1 MVKNN
6 GRKILLAILSIIV
19 IGMIFIPAPNALA
32 VEFDDVEIDGIK
44 ESYYQEIEV
53 HDNYTVYACESD
65 DIMFIYIDFVN
76 NISEGSILLQSGS
89 NEYNLTTAMD
99 TSFLKS
105 IKTDFILEFSIVNE
119 VISNEQIILV
129 IEGLETNIII
139 GPSSEDITIPGG
151 DEPDD
156 RDETKG
162 GGEGYNIFT
171 LIRDIRDNIPWW
183 FWVISTFFG
192 TITLMSPALISW
204 RLKEHPIQVFDVL
217 TGTPQKRDHKKAGRW
232 IREERSKIRNYMAH
246 IYNSGSDGV
255 TTIFSEDNQSTI
267 RGNEWMNILRVIRL
281 YPDYHLTER
290 KLTIAEQYDSIYI
303 EQNKRCKYW
312 YRIMR
317 HIPNKTIAMNSNNKL
332 KRYRIAV
339 CPICKNQV
347 KLYIKKV
354 EKKVKETGVKID
366 TLKSRTPYLDG
377 INETNPVMICENE
390 ECESRK
396 QKNKE
401 PEKIEHIIEKVD
413 SIMFLELKITMDKV
427 TTLCDVE
434 YTKKVTEDKLGKIET
449 PMSPKAIPITT
460 YLTLK
465 NEDDSVVK
473 DSLKITG
480 ADFITTKH
488 KSIVEAYKE
497 QASMTEGR
505 NIKAIELAYAY
516 EAVEKL
522 SNECSELSDTLIQQR
537 AKFKRNAMNNMLA
550 LSRDFTDIID
560 LNKFGHII
568 FRGKAL
574 GLSPNNAIA
583 EAIKELTEVPIK
595 DDSEDMGMLR
605 KQLKKSEESRKQLE
619 ADNLNKPFTR
629 QKRRFDPLE

>member
-290 KLTIAEQYDSIYI
+290 KLTEKEQYDNIYL
-303 EQNKRCKYW
+303 EQNRRYKYR

-317 HIPNKTIAMNSNNKL
+317 HIPNKTIAMNSFNKL

-347 KLYIKKV
+347 KLYIEKEK
-354 EKKVKETGVKID
+354 KKVKEERVKID
-366 TLKSRTPYLDG
+366 ALKSRTPYLDG
-377 INETNPVMICENE
+377 INEKNPIMICENE

-413 SIMFLELKITMDKV
+413 SILFLELKINMGKV

-434 YTKKVTEDKLGKIET
+434 YMKNVKDNEDGKIEV
-449 PMSPKAIPITT
+449 PMAPKGIPITT

-465 NEDDSVVK
+465 NEDDSVVEG
-473 DSLKITG
+473 SLKITHV
-480 ADFITTKH
+480 DFITTKH
-488 KSIVEAYKE
+488 KSIAEAYKE

-505 NIKAIELAYAY
+505 NVKAIELAHAY
-516 EAVEKL
+516 EDVEKL
-522 SNECSELSDTLIQQR
+522 SNEGSALSDILIQLR
-537 AKFKRNAMNNMLA
+537 AKLKRNTMDNILD

-560 LNKFGHII
+560 LKEFGKEI
-568 FRGKAL
+568 FHGRSL
-574 GLSPNNAIA
+574 GEASEIVIDR
-583 EAIKELTEVPIK
+583 AIKKIFKTPIEAEEGPVISSLEAK
-595 DDSEDMGMLR
+595 
-605 KQLKKSEESRKQLE
+605 LKKSEALRKELE
-619 ADNLNKPFTR
+619 EENLRTPFKNR
-629 QKRRFDPLE
+629 LRGDKS